1 MLRTAFTISAATLL
15 MLVVPATAQQAQT
28 PAQQTQK
35 ATQGGVRTAERM
47 SFYQV
52 READLRASDLIGL
65 NVYNTNNESIGEI
78 EDLIIDDGDN
88 VRAIVLDVGGFL
100 GIGERRV
107 AVTPAS
113 IVVEKR
119 GGELDRAIINATK
132 ESLQNA
138 PEFKRQAQA
147 R

>member
-1 MLRTAFTISAATLL
+1 
-15 MLVVPATAQQAQT
+15 
-28 PAQQTQK
+28 
-35 ATQGGVRTAERM
+35 M

-65 NVYNTNNESIGEI
+65 DVYNTNNESIGEI
-78 EDLIIDDGDN
+78 DDLILDDGDTI
-88 VRAIVLDVGGFL
+88 RAIVLDVGGFL

-113 IVVEKR
+113 IVIEKR
-119 GGELDRAIINATK
+119 GDELDRAIVNATK

>member
-35 ATQGGVRTAERM
+35 APQGGVRTAERM